1 MSAED
6 APKLPKRWL
15 AFLLAA
21 ILSGGIGHFYLG
33 LWRRALFWLG
43 VHAVPI
49 LPLALVTVAFDGNVA
64 AYGGVL
70 VLAVLARLGQL
81 LDLAFLKRDR
91 FKRTPLLRVLG
102 FALVAL
108 GLPYGMAVAIRVNVV
123 EAFKIPGASMAPGL
137 LPGDHIVVDKRAAGS
152 SAPLPERGEVVV
164 FEYPDPDPD
173 HPRVDYLKRVVGVAG
188 DRVVV
193 RAGHPIINGWR
204 VPSCLVGTFP
214 LPGGEALDEGE
225 LHVEFL
231 GKRSYL
237 TWYQA
242 DSGTD
247 EEGPYNVPPGQAFVL
262 GDNRWNSSDS
272 RSWNYGQGA
281 SLPGEKIKGRAL
293 SVWLSFNQEDAIS
306 WDRIGLELGA
316 PPRVPGAPAKMREG
330 ITRCLANPRAGTLP
344 PQ

>member
-6 APKLPKRWL
+6 AKLPKRSL
-15 AFLLAA
+15 ALLLAA
-21 ILSGGIGHFYLG
+21 ILSGGIGHFSLG
-33 LWRRALFWLG
+33 LRRRALFWLG
-43 VHAVPI
+43 VQAGSV
-49 LPLALVTVAFDGNVA
+49 LLLAMTTVAFDGSVV

-70 VLAVLARLGQL
+70 VFAVLARLGQL

-91 FKRTPLLRVLG
+91 FKKTPLLRVLG

-108 GLPYGMAVAIRVNVV
+108 GLLYGIGVAIRTHIV
-123 EAFKIPGASMAPGL
+123 EAFKIPGGSMAPAL
-137 LPGDHIVVDKRAAGS
+137 FPGDHIVVDKTAVGS
-152 SAPLPERGEVVV
+152 SAPLPARGEVIV

-173 HPRVDYLKRVVGVAG
+173 HPRVDYLKRVVGVGG

-193 RAGHPIINGWR
+193 QGGHPIINGWR

-214 LPGGEALDEGE
+214 LPGAELPDEGE

-231 GKRSYL
+231 GKHSYL

-247 EEGPYNVPPGQAFVL
+247 EEGPYKVPPGQVFVL

-272 RSWNYGQGA
+272 RSWNYGRGA
-281 SLPGEKIKGRAL
+281 SLPAENIKGRAL
-293 SVWLSFNQEDAIS
+293 SVWLSFDQGAIA
-306 WDRIGLELGA
+306 WDRIGLTLGA
-316 PPRVPGAPAKMREG
+316 PPRVPGAPTEMREG
-330 ITRCLANPRAGTLP
+330 IARCLANPRAETLP